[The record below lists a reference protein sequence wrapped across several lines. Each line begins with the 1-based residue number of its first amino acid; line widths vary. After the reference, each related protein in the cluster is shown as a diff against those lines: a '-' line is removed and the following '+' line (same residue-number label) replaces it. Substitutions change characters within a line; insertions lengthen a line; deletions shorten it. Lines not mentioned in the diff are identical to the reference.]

1 MSEEL
6 SEERNKLHR
15 LMAEPYTLEDMAFEL
30 ESIAGSVTILASV
43 IEPAARPEGNPSAE
57 TIDQGFDSIVHH
69 LMRLADHCNA
79 LQRMV
84 NERNKKQ
91 KEGSH

>member
-1 MSEEL
+1 MSEEW
-6 SEERNKLHR
+6 SELHR
-15 LMAEPYTLEDMAFEL
+15 LMAKPYTLEDVACEL
-30 ESIAGSVTILASV
+30 ESIAGSVMILSSV
-43 IEPAARPEGNPSAE
+43 TEPAARPDGNPSAE

>member
-1 MSEEL
+1 MSEEW
-6 SEERNKLHR
+6 NKLHR

-57 TIDQGFDSIVHH
+57 TIYQGFDSVVHH
-69 LMRLADHCNA
+69 LIRLADHCNA